1 MIGLSKADR
10 TQCFAQLVVYLC
22 FGKMMLESGQ
32 EAAPYKPGAL
42 TFIPEGQAAS
52 AERGG
57 LIYVRNYLM
66 KDILRIRLQHM
77 TDALV
82 YFISGYSKR

>member
-1 MIGLSKADR
+1 
-10 TQCFAQLVVYLC
+10 
-22 FGKMMLESGQ
+22 
-32 EAAPYKPGAL
+32 
-42 TFIPEGQAAS
+42 
-52 AERGG
+52 
-57 LIYVRNYLM
+57 M